1 MAVSFTEQD
10 GVAVLTLDR
19 PESLNALD
27 LAGLRELGDLLE
39 TCAGERAVLL
49 TGQGKAFSAGADVA
63 EMSEAIAGD
72 RPAELL
78 ADLVAAAHRVIRLV
92 RSGPPSVAAINGVA
106 AGAALGVACAADVRV
121 ASTGASFVA
130 GFSGIGASP
139 DSGMTWLLPRLVG
152 AGRAAEIL
160 LRNQRISAEVA
171 HSWGLVSQVVPGD
184 ELGSRAL
191 EVAAGLAAGPR
202 EALRRTRSLLDLGWT
217 QSLDRHLDAEGA
229 TMVESAR
236 GPEFAEGVQA
246 FVARRRADFGS
257 LGGR

>member
-1 MAVSFTEQD
+1 MAFSVTERQ
-10 GVAVLTLDR
+10 GVAVLMLDR

-27 LAGLRELGDLLE
+27 LAGLRRLGDLLE
-39 TCAGERAVLL
+39 ELADERAVLI
-49 TGQGKAFSAGADVA
+49 TGQGEAFSAGADVA

-78 ADLVAAAHRVIRLV
+78 DELVAAAHRVIRLM

-106 AGAALGVACAADVRV
+106 AGAALGMACAADLRV
-121 ASTGASFVA
+121 ASTGASFIA

-171 HSWGLVSQVVPGD
+171 HAWGLVSEVVPND
-184 ELGSRAL
+184 ELEGRAL
-191 EVAAGLAAGPR
+191 EVAAGLAIGPR
-202 EALRRTRSLLDLGWT
+202 EALRRTRALLDLGWT
-217 QSLDRHLDAEGA
+217 TTLDRHLDEEGS

-246 FVARRRADFGS
+246 FVARRRAEFDS
-257 LGGR
+257 LEQA